1 MGINREWATPLAAG
15 AFLLSAV
22 TGVLVFFHADSGL
35 NKVAHEWLSWVLL
48 GAVVL
53 HLIPNFPSLR
63 RHLSSRRGQLL
74 FGVFAVI
81 LAASF
86 IGTGKKSEPPFVAPM
101 RALSAAPLT
110 TLAQVARLQPEELRS
125 RLADAGLQPTSD
137 AQSVADLAGS
147 DVRKQVRVMAKVFT
161 PAK

>member
-53 HLIPNFPSLR
+53 HLIPNFASLR
-63 RHLSSRRGQLL
+63 RHLSNRRGQLL
-74 FGVFAVI
+74 IGVFAVI
-81 LAASF
+81 LSASF
-86 IGTGKKSEPPFVAPM
+86 IGTGNKSEPPFVAPM
-101 RALSAAPLT
+101 RALSAAPLA

-125 RLADAGLQPTSD
+125 RLVDAGLQPTSD
-137 AQSVADLAGS
+137 AQSLVDLAGP
-147 DVRKQVRVMAKVFT
+147 DVRKQVRVMARVFT

>member
-1 MGINREWATPLAAG
+1 
-15 AFLLSAV
+15 
-22 TGVLVFFHADSGL
+22 
-35 NKVAHEWLSWVLL
+35 
-48 GAVVL
+48 
-53 HLIPNFPSLR
+53 
-63 RHLSSRRGQLL
+63 
-74 FGVFAVI
+74 
-81 LAASF
+81 
-86 IGTGKKSEPPFVAPM
+86 M

-125 RLADAGLQPTSD
+125 RLVDAGLRPTSD